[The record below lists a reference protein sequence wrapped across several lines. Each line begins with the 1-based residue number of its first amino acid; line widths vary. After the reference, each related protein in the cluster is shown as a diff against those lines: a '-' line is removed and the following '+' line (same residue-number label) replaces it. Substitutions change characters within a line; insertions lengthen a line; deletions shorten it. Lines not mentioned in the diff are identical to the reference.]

1 MAPKKYSLRASS
13 YPWKGYPDYEYE
25 TEWFALFAVR
35 FIYCLIKYPIVD
47 TMFRANRRMD
57 RIEVRG
63 E

>member
-1 MAPKKYSLRASS
+1 MALRKYNLRAAS

-25 TEWFALFAVR
+25 TEWFVMFAFKFV
-35 FIYCLIKYPIVD
+35 YCLIKYPIVD

-57 RIEVRG
+57 RTEARG